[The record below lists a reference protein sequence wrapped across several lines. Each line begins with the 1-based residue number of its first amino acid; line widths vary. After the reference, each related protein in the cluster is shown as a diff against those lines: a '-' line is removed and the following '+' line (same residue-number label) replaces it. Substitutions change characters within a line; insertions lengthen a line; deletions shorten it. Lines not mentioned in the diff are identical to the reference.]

1 MNWEKHKLGSLV
13 KVISGFAF
21 KSRDFKSN
29 GDIPVIK
36 IKDIQKERVVISE
49 EYFLD
54 KSFLQIDK
62 KFHCQKGDI
71 LISLTG
77 SHITLPNS
85 VVGRIAKYQYDK
97 TSLLNQRAGKIIVL
111 KENVLDNDFLY
122 YYLCQEEIRTELALF
137 GRGGANQVN
146 ISPKNVESIDVTI
159 PPIEIQKRIADIL
172 SNYDDLIENN
182 LKRINLIEQAAQN
195 IYKEW
200 FVNMRFPGYESA
212 EIDLETGLPEGWKK
226 ETVKDYVKIASK
238 GPSLNYNTDSGIPV
252 LNQSCVRNKEIEL
265 EKIRYAEEL
274 KENKSHCYLQ
284 INDILIN
291 SMGQGTLGRVSKNNS
306 IKDRF
311 IIHNCLTFL
320 RAKDIYSQA
329 YLFHFISSKED
340 YFISIAQGSTGQT
353 TLKLELVTCLEI
365 TIPSTRLLK
374 AFDKI
379 VLDFWSQIGNLKQQ
393 NKKLKQAR
401 DILLPRLM
409 NQTIEV

>member
-1 MNWEKHKLGSLV
+1 MNWEKHKLGSLA

-21 KSRDFKSN
+21 KSKDFKSN

-146 ISPKNVESIDVTI
+146 ISPKNVESIDVTT
-159 PPIEIQKRIADIL
+159 PPIEIQKRIAEIL
-172 SNYDDLIENN
+172 SAYDNLIENN
-182 LKRINLIEQAAQN
+182 LKRIKLLEQAAQN

-200 FVNMRFPGYESA
+200 FENMRFPGYEEAKFDS
-212 EIDLETGLPEGWKK
+212 ETGLPEGWEIKELNSLIELLGGFAFKSKSYVDGGKYKIITIKNVGDRVFETSSMNHIDFIPSKLKK
-226 ETVKDYVKIASK
+226 HCIIKEGDILLSLTGNVGRTCIAF
-238 GPSLNYNTDSGIPV
+238 GQDNL
-252 LNQSCVRNKEIEL
+252 LNQRVAIIKPIKRHWRSYVYWLFNQRGVISMMNNLATGSAQQNLSPVKLIKE
-265 EKIRYAEEL
+265 
-274 KENKSHCYLQ
+274 
-284 INDILIN
+284 DIL
-291 SMGQGTLGRVSKNNS
+291 VPPA
-306 IKDRF
+306 F
-311 IIHNCLTFL
+311 IIEAYCEVAENHFNQIILLNKLNL
-320 RAKDIYSQA
+320 R
-329 YLFHFISSKED
+329 
-340 YFISIAQGSTGQT
+340 
-353 TLKLELVTCLEI
+353 LK
-365 TIPSTRLLK
+365 K
-374 AFDKI
+374 
-379 VLDFWSQIGNLKQQ
+379 
-393 NKKLKQAR
+393 AR

>member
-1 MNWEKHKLGSLV
+1 MNWEKHKLGSLG

-21 KSRDFKSN
+21 KSKDFKSN

-146 ISPKNVESIDVTI
+146 ISPKNVESIYVTT
-159 PPIEIQKRIADIL
+159 PPIEIQQNIANIL
-172 SNYDDLIENN
+172 SAYDELIENN
-182 LKRINLIEQAAQN
+182 LNRINLLEQAAQN

-200 FVNMRFPGYESA
+200 FVNMRFPGHESA
-212 EIDLETGLPEGWKK
+212 EFDSETGLPEGWK
-226 ETVKDYVKIASK
+226 
-238 GPSLNYNTDSGIPV
+238 
-252 LNQSCVRNKEIEL
+252 L
-265 EKIRYAEEL
+265 EKISSIVRLLSGFAFKSNTYVKDGEYKVITIKNVGDRKFDTSTVNRINNIPTKL
-274 KENKSHCYLQ
+274 KENCFIREGDILLSLTGNVGRSCIALGEKNLLNQRVSILKPTKNNWNPFIYWMFNQKDIISLMNNLATGTAQ
-284 INDILIN
+284 QNLSPVKLANTLVNIPPDSLINDYCAIA
-291 SMGQGTLGRVSKNNS
+291 S
-306 IKDRF
+306 
-311 IIHNCLTFL
+311 
-320 RAKDIYSQA
+320 
-329 YLFHFISSKED
+329 D
-340 YFISIAQGSTGQT
+340 YYNQI
-353 TLKLELVTCLEI
+353 
-365 TIPSTRLLK
+365 
-374 AFDKI
+374 I
-379 VLDFWSQIGNLKQQ
+379 VL
-393 NKKLKQAR
+393 NKLNHNLKQAR